1 MNWGEWNMSHEPESF
16 SRRVKNELSQAPCSY
31 DRCQQIERATA
42 FFSGGRYQKKY
53 VELSTAHEGF
63 ATRLE
68 KMLSRYKPQI
78 LRLKRGREQ
87 VTFRIT
93 DSKKIKSLN
102 DEIDEIFGQKSVQVA
117 SKWPMEDKQAFLR
130 SLFLTCGSIG
140 EPQKAYHLELAIRR
154 DHESSPI
161 IRSILRQLSI
171 HNTQI
176 TRDRYVVLYIKEG
189 QHLADYLL
197 LSGAHR
203 SLLGF
208 ESLRVE
214 KEMRNT
220 VNRVVNCDSANMQRV
235 ADASARQLDLIRRL
249 YERSLDGL
257 LPPDLKEAAEVRS
270 TYPDLTLKE
279 LGECLNPPL
288 GKSGMNHRLKRME
301 KIAAELL
308 QKDE

>member
-1 MNWGEWNMSHEPESF
+1 MSHESESF
-16 SRRVKNELSQAPCSY
+16 SHRVKNELSQAPCSS

-42 FFSGGRYQKKY
+42 FYCGGRYIKKY
-53 VELSTAHEGF
+53 IELSTAHEGF
-63 ATRLE
+63 ASRLE
-68 KMLSRYKPQI
+68 KLLSRHNPQI

-87 VTFRIT
+87 VAFRIE
-93 DSKKIKSLN
+93 DPQKIKNLDS
-102 DEIDEIFGQKSVQVA
+102 EIDTIFGEKSIQMA
-117 SKWPMEDKQAFLR
+117 SEWSMEDKQAFLR

-140 EPQKAYHLELAIRR
+140 EPQKAYHLELAVRR
-154 DHESSPI
+154 DRDASLN
-161 IRSILRQLSI
+161 IRSILRHLNI

-176 TRDRYVVLYIKEG
+176 MRDRYVVLYIKEG

-203 SLLGF
+203 SLLDF

-270 TYPDLTLKE
+270 TYPDLTLIE
-279 LGECLNPPL
+279 LGEHMNPPL
-288 GKSGMNHRLKRME
+288 GKSGMNHRLKRLE
-301 KIAAELL
+301 KRAVELL
-308 QKDE
+308 EKDE